1 LLSTWLLPSGATVQ
15 RGNLIAHE
23 TVSRPLEI
31 WARWDSE
38 WYLMI
43 ASDGYVG
50 DDRYAGLPYESRAAA
65 GFLPLYPL
73 LIRALTPLFGPVGS
87 GVLISNICLAIALVL
102 LYRLVYLEVGVE
114 RGESAAMAAC
124 AALLVHPSSLFL
136 SAVYAESLFLALSLA
151 VFLCARRRRFAL
163 AGIFAGLAT
172 LTRPFGVL
180 LVIPIFWEWWAE
192 NRGDLENENPQKTYT
207 WSAIWAFTVPIA
219 LGTYMFFCHS
229 VFGDPLA
236 FVHRQARW
244 RGTLSGPWRAFV
256 RWWESGPTAHGA
268 HGSTVELVFAF
279 VCLAM
284 LVFMMRRLRGSYT
297 LYVGFGVVMA
307 LGTTLWS
314 FSRLTLTLFPLFM
327 LIGVAWAEGRRYL
340 PVFYGFLGATLAG
353 LFMAL
358 FANWWWVG

>member
-15 RGNLIAHE
+15 SGNLIAHE
-23 TVSRPLEI
+23 AVSRPLEI

-43 ASDGYVG
+43 ASDGYTG
-50 DDRYAGLPYESRAAA
+50 DDRYAGLRYEPHAAA

-73 LIRALTPLFGPVGS
+73 LIRALAPVLGPVGS
-87 GVLISNICLAIALVL
+87 GVLISNVCLAVALVL
-102 LYRLVYLEVGVE
+102 LYRLVLLEVGGA
-114 RGESAAMAAC
+114 RGESAALAAC
-124 AALLVHPSSLFL
+124 VALLVHPSSLFL

-151 VFLCARRRRFAL
+151 VFLCARQRRFAA

-180 LVIPIFWEWWAE
+180 LVIPILWEWWAE
-192 NRGDLENENPQKTYT
+192 YRGDSARDGAQKAYT
-207 WSAIWAFTVPIA
+207 WSALWVFPVPIA
-219 LGTYMFFCHS
+219 LAAYMFFCRS

-236 FVHRQARW
+236 FVHRQGSW
-244 RGTLSGPWRAFV
+244 RGSFSGPWRAFV
-256 RWWESGPTAHGA
+256 RWWESGPTAHGS
-268 HGSTVELVFAF
+268 HGSTVELIIAII
-279 VCLAM
+279 CLVM
-284 LVFMMRRLRGSYT
+284 LVFMVRKLRGSYT
-297 LYVGFGVVMA
+297 LYAGMGMIMA

-314 FSRLTLTLFPLFM
+314 FSRLTLTLFPLFIF
-327 LIGVAWAEGRRYL
+327 IGVAWAEGRRYM
-340 PVFYGFLGATLAG
+340 PVFYGFMGATLAG